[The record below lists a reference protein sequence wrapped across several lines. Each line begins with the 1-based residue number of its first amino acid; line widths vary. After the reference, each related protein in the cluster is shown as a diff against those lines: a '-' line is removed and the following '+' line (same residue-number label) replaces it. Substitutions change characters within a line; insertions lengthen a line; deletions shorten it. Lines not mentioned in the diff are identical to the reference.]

1 MAALADEGKS
11 NLDMMAEVAG
21 NLCCAGES
29 SIIWAA
35 PTALLRS
42 FLERGGGGEW
52 EGASAMDSNLSL
64 HI

>member
-11 NLDMMAEVAG
+11 VLDMMAEVTG

-42 FLERGGGGEW
+42 FLERGGKW